1 MTKRNNNKM
10 TSANE
15 NIMNQYSNVA
25 AQLIR
30 SF

>member
-15 NIMNQYSNVA
+15 NIINQYSKYAVEF
-25 AQLIR
+25 LR
-30 SF
+30 SV

>member
-1 MTKRNNNKM
+1 MTKRNNKM

-25 AQLIR
+25 AELMR

>member
-1 MTKRNNNKM
+1 MTKRFRKM

-15 NIMNQYSNVA
+15 NIMNQYSKIA
-25 AQLIR
+25 AELMR

>member
-1 MTKRNNNKM
+1 MTKRDNKIP
-10 TSANE
+10 SANE

-25 AQLIR
+25 AELMR

>member
-1 MTKRNNNKM
+1 MTKRNNKKM

-25 AQLIR
+25 AELIR